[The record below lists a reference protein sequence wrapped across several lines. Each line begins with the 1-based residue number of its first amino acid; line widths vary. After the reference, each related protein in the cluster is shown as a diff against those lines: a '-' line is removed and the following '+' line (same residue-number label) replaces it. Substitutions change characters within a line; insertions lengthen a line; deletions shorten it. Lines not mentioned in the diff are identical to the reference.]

1 MSAPAPPPF
10 PSSDATTRSL
20 YGLLA
25 EYDSAAALR
34 AAVARVREAGC
45 GRWETYTPF
54 PLPGVEAGPLPRPTL
69 LPWVVLGAGAAG
81 CAAGLALQYL
91 ANTVAWTW
99 IVSGKPLWSWPAH
112 VPIAFELT
120 LLAGALAAFTGVLA
134 RDDLPRLSH
143 PLDRNAR
150 FARAT
155 DDRFFLLVEADD
167 AGFDA
172 GRARGLLEET
182 GPTAIEDV
190 EPDPATPARLPRGVV
205 HALLVLGAAAAV
217 ALGLVAQAR
226 VSRGRAP
233 RLHLV
238 TDMDFQPVVKAER
251 AAPFF
256 ADGRGSRGALPGT
269 VSREQSL
276 DEHLT
281 LGMVDGAPSRT
292 FPRAVGVDRAAMEAG
307 RRGFETYCA
316 PCHGLAGN
324 GDGMVA
330 RRADALAQGGGWVP
344 PSSLNQDYVRAQPV
358 GQLFASISGGI
369 RTMPAYGHLLP
380 PEDRWRILLYVRA
393 LERRAAAALADVPAA
408 QRPALE

>member
-1 MSAPAPPPF
+1 MSVPAPPPVPACDAAAG
-10 PSSDATTRSL
+10 PSH
-20 YGLLA
+20 GLLA

-54 PLPGVEAGPLPRPTL
+54 PLPGVEVAPPRRPTL
-69 LPWVVLGAGAAG
+69 LPVLGAGALG
-81 CAAGLALQYL
+81 CAAGVVLQYL
-91 ANTVAWTW
+91 ANTVAWPW

-112 VPIAFELT
+112 VAIAFELT
-120 LLAGALAAFTGVLA
+120 LLFAALAAFAGVLA
-134 RDDLPRLSH
+134 GDDLPRLSH
-143 PLDRNAR
+143 PLDRIAR

-155 DDRFFLLVEADD
+155 DDRFFLLVEPDD

-172 GRARGLLEET
+172 ARARALLEQT
-182 GPTAIEDV
+182 GAAVVEAVEREPTA
-190 EPDPATPARLPRGVV
+190 PARLPPGISR
-205 HALLVLGAAAAV
+205 ALLVLGAAAVV

-226 VSRGRAP
+226 VSKGRAP

-238 TDMDFQPVVKAER
+238 PDMDFQPVVKADR

-256 ADGRGSRGALPGT
+256 ADGRGSRGPLPGT
-269 VSREQSL
+269 VSREQPL

-281 LGMVDGAPSRT
+281 LGLVDGAPSRT
-292 FPRAVGVDRAAMEAG
+292 FPRAVGTDRAAMEAG
-307 RRGFETYCA
+307 RRAFDIYCA

-330 RRADALAQGGGWVP
+330 QRADALAQGGGWVP

-358 GQLFASISGGI
+358 GQLFASISNGI
-369 RTMPAYGHLLP
+369 RTMPGYGHLLP

-393 LERRAAAALADVPAA
+393 LERRSAATLADVPAA